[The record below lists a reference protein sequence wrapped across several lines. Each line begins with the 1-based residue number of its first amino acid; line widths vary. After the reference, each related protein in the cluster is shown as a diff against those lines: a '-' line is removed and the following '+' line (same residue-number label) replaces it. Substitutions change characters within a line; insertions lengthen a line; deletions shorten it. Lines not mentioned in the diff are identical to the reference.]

1 MQCVHKYWYDPM
13 RAFARWLE
21 YYVHVCLPFRQQ
33 RRPLALFQ
41 LRLHFFYVWRP
52 DTRWYVVPPIYL
64 RTSFFFGDEFRRVML
79 WQEPGYLALH
89 DPLERRQHRL
99 FE

>member
-13 RAFARWLE
+13 SAFARCLE

-33 RRPLALFQ
+33 RRPLALFH
-41 LRLHFFYVWRP
+41 LRLQFFYVCRP
-52 DTRWYVVPPIYL
+52 DTRCYVVPPIYL
-64 RTSFFFGDEFRRVML
+64 CTFFFFGKYAGRVKL
-79 WQEPGYLALH
+79 CHEPGYLALH
-89 DPLERRQHRL
+89 EPLERRQQRL